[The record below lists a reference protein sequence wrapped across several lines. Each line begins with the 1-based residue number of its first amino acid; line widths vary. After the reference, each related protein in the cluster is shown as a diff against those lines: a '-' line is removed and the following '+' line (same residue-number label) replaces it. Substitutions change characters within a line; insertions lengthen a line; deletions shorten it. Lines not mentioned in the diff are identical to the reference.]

1 MSIVYNILLLI
12 DGAIYNLI
20 DYVYDIFNFLTGI
33 NIFSQSDYTEIVNRI
48 YVILGLFM
56 MFVLAYSL
64 LKAIINPDDFAK
76 GEHSFPNLI
85 KNVIISLVII
95 VLLPMVFS
103 AAFNIQNVILNNET
117 IPRLILG
124 PEDYLDEV
132 NSDAGKTMAI
142 NVFNAFFHPNAS
154 FCTDGGDDKL
164 TNEEV
169 AACKAKIMSS
179 NFTWFLPSTWGSE
192 EYTLADIDD
201 YVLNGASFT
210 NYTQFSD
217 AVAEN
222 QISYTPLV
230 STVAGIFLLYVL
242 LNFCFDLA
250 VRVVKLAFY
259 QIIAPVPVICRIL
272 PGGSMKDVFSKWVK
286 QVISIFIEVFI
297 RVGIMYLGVFII
309 NILVDNFDS
318 LNFGDL
324 SFAQKNIT
332 KALLIMGVIIFIR
345 QAPKLL
351 GELLNLDTGGMKLG
365 LMDKL
370 AMGGGLVAAGA
381 AGGLATT
388 GIRNAVSGG
397 RNVWNNAR
405 KIPQNVKNAQGAR
418 AKTKAIL
425 GGAGGVA
432 GSLVG
437 GALSTLAGAGSGLFR
452 AGYAGLGAKNI
463 KDMKGA
469 VNKGAAGAAAAKAKR
484 DSYKASHG
492 NIFKVGAGH
501 VSDAV
506 RSAGDYFGFSEGFE
520 VLNKEKATADEMM
533 GFYKTMAGYVEDN
546 EMVANYAGLYEAEKK
561 KEISS
566 TVFDSQKYQEAVNAR
581 VAMYKN
587 DSRYSSM
594 DNNDLYSLASS
605 EVDRNQFTRERTA
618 KELGDAIA
626 ARQER
631 LKMYDNLKKMA
642 TIKAINEKLND
653 KTGDVINDGRFQAVV
668 NQAEV
673 FKKQNSTYDFVQNM
687 QSIAGVQWDDS
698 WNDIMNSGDAEK
710 INNLMKEFK
719 GTNGP
724 SPISFFGDSEIAK
737 NKSGAVSAEIAKKI
751 QEKKEKDSK

>member
-332 KALLIMGVIIFIR
+332 IALLIMGVIIFIR

-370 AMGGGLVAAGA
+370 AMGGGLIAGA
-381 AGGLATT
+381 AVGGLATT

-397 RNVWNNAR
+397 RNVWNNAK
-405 KIPQNVKNAQGAR
+405 KIPQSVKNAQGVR

-437 GALSTLAGAGSGLFR
+437 GALSTVAGAGSSFFR

-469 VNKGAAGAAAAKAKR
+469 ASKGIAGAAAAKTKR
-484 DSYKASHG
+484 ENYKASHRLKIPVVGGIVGSAIGHGSDLVRGAGRFAGIG
-492 NIFKVGAGH
+492 NIDALRAENAAMKEITNAEDAFNNELESALLKADGKGKDVFGGENIEAFRNAKAALDRARITGEG
-501 VSDAV
+501 VSDAEN
-506 RSAGDYFGFSEGFE
+506 AYKKAIKE
-520 VLNKEKATADEMM
+520 VQQRLHTK
-533 GFYKTMAGYVEDN
+533 
-546 EMVANYAGLYEAEKK
+546 L
-561 KEISS
+561 
-566 TVFDSQKYQEAVNAR
+566 
-581 VAMYKN
+581 
-587 DSRYSSM
+587 YSSQGNW
-594 DNNDLYSLASS
+594 DKLSDPLK
-605 EVDRNQFTRERTA
+605 V
-618 KELGDAIA
+618 ELGQLRVRATEYRGAIMNNASLQALKDAGIVGSDFA
-626 ARQER
+626 MNKDIPESVFYDPKDANGNSIKDAQGNDIKSVIS
-631 LKMYDNLKKMA
+631 KMGDN
-642 TIKAINEKLND
+642 IKLQTASND
-653 KTGDVINDGRFQAVV
+653 V
-668 NQAEV
+668 NIS
-673 FKKQNSTYDFVQNM
+673 FMKQNNT
-687 QSIAGVQWDDS
+687 
-698 WNDIMNSGDAEK
+698 E
-710 INNLMKEFK
+710 E
-719 GTNGP
+719 
-724 SPISFFGDSEIAK
+724 
-737 NKSGAVSAEIAKKI
+737 NKK
-751 QEKKEKDSK
+751 